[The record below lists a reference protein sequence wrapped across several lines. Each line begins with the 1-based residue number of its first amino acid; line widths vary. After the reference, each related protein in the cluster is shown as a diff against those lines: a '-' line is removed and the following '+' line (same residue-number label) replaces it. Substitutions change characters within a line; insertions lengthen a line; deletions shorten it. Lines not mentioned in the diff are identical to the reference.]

1 MKKLPG
7 RSAADPLALALS
19 PCIHCSK
26 LDVSKAMGYLH
37 SRTPPVLHRDLKSL
51 NLLLAKEDGP
61 VKLCDFG
68 LVR

>member
-1 MKKLPG
+1 ML
-7 RSAADPLALALS
+7 RTADYLALYRVPGDWLVAGL
-19 PCIHCSK
+19 K

-51 NLLLAKEDGP
+51 NLLLAREDGP